1 MKKSK
6 FEYNGESKTFN
17 EILSEVSDGREV
29 EGTVELSPWI
39 RTLSAEEV
47 EEIIIAHSGS
57 LAAMESFV
65 DDVILLGREVQPL
78 ENIRS
83 KYKGIDYFTVT
94 KKFMSLN
101 NELNRD
107 DWPYRGRRQHNFNFG
122 EKLCMEGFQ
131 YFPDT
136 KMMIVKFRSCDMLNK
151 FPFDAAIMY
160 FMAKKFCVD
169 VKDFCFFFGSAHMY
183 IEER

>member
-17 EILSEVSDGREV
+17 DILSEVSDGREV

-39 RTLSAEEV
+39 RILSAEEI
-47 EEIIIAHSGS
+47 EEIIISHSGS

-78 ENIRS
+78 DNPKS
-83 KYKGIDYFTVT
+83 FYCGKDYFSVCNR
-94 KKFMSLN
+94 FMYLN
-101 NELNRD
+101 QELRMES
-107 DWPYRGRRQHNFNFG
+107 PYKGRRQHNFNFG

-160 FMAKKFCVD
+160 FISKKFCVD